1 MRQDASIPIWVD
13 PSKPTMLSSNS
24 VLLLAPERFVVVDA
38 GGEPAG
44 LRRLLDRM
52 AAAQPLPPRPVCFAQ
67 THAHIDHIAG
77 LTEFGPLPSGWPY
90 ELAAHEQGLTV
101 MHRAE
106 RAYSLAD
113 LTGRPLT
120 AFQPGGWKEWV
131 VRPRNGG
138 ATVPDL
144 SIPLGGGVDL
154 EGYCAPGHSPDGVCW
169 RTGRV
174 LFAGD
179 LLAATAPLVAGIAG
193 WDRDALLASLD
204 RFEQLMAAFEIEW
217 VHVGHGRPLDRT
229 AAITAAAR
237 SRREADELARV
248 VPVDLQRVHRTAVS
262 AAGLISELEELFEE
276 IALRIARLADKLA
289 QIQESRT
296 ADEVRGLDRSREVGD
311 LLEAFAQF
319 RAVADVRGHGALG
332 VAAKGIQTALRVS
345 ELLQWER
352 LDWVLDDS
360 LLRYARMRVVDFI
373 QRAKGLAPALE
384 ASSTDL
390 GGETRA
396 FVKRLKNQQIGAYR
410 LDDGSGGEAGFRR
423 QLVHCL
429 SRVPSLGSAALT
441 LSVETGLPPVRMD
454 PVRFFDA
461 LTRIIESQVARGAE
475 RFALRAAADGPWAA
489 LFLYAS
495 GVDWAFDEERAAV
508 WERVFARGGAQV
520 DMSAGG
526 TRDPLAFRFETAD

>member
-1 MRQDASIPIWVD
+1 MSGDASIPIWVD

-44 LRRLLDRM
+44 LRRLLERIT
-52 AAAQPLPPRPVCFAQ
+52 AAQSSPPRPVCFAQ
-67 THAHIDHIAG
+67 THTHIDHIAG
-77 LTEFGPLPSGWPY
+77 LTEFGPLPAMWSY
-90 ELAAHEQGLTV
+90 ELAAHEQGLAA

-120 AFQPGGWKEWV
+120 AFQPDGWKEWV

-144 SIPLGGGVDL
+144 AIPLGGGVDL
-154 EGYCAPGHSPDGVCW
+154 EAYATPGHSPDSICW
-169 RTGRV
+169 RMGRV

-204 RFEQLMAAFEIEW
+204 RFEQLLAAYDIEW
-217 VHVGHGRPLDRT
+217 VHVGHGRPLDR
-229 AAITAAAR
+229 AAAGKAAVR

-248 VPVDLQRVHRTAVS
+248 APVDLPRVHRTVVS
-262 AAGLISELEELFEE
+262 ADGLIAELEELFEE
-276 IALRIARLADKLA
+276 IARRIARLADKLA

-319 RAVADVRGHGALG
+319 KAVADVRGHGALG
-332 VAAKGIQTALRVS
+332 VAVKGIQTALRVS
-345 ELLQWER
+345 ELLRWER
-352 LDWVLDDS
+352 LDWVLDES

-373 QRAKGLAPALE
+373 QRAKGLAPALD
-384 ASSTDL
+384 ASLADL

-396 FVKRLKNQQIGAYR
+396 FVKRLKNQQIGAGR
-410 LDDGSGGEAGFRR
+410 IDDVSGGEAGFRR

-429 SRVPSLGSAALT
+429 SRVPSLGSATLALA
-441 LSVETGLPPVRMD
+441 VEPGIPPVRMD

-461 LTRIIESQVARGAE
+461 LTRIIESQVARGATTLS
-475 RFALRAAADGPWAA
+475 LRAAASGPVAT
-489 LFLYAS
+489 LILGVEGAS
-495 GVDWAFDEERAAV
+495 WSFDEERAAV

-520 DMSAGG
+520 DIPEAG
-526 TRDPLAFRFETAD
+526 TQTPLAFTFETR